1 MKKFK
6 QLYCKILTISLLS
19 VVFLLK
25 TSDCAVPVCE
35 NPAPSFGFV
44 ANGVFSEDFS
54 EEAASVFGVS
64 KKTPKPPKSSA
75 GKKGKK
81 VTFETFEENLAKAQ
95 DYYNRHLY
103 ISAARLFEELY
114 PLSMG
119 TPYADTILFLFADC
133 YYQNHDYEMAA
144 FHYKEYANRYSAS
157 PRAEEAHYNAI
168 KAITKLSPEY
178 SLDQT
183 ETYYAIEEINLFI
196 RNYPNSPYMA
206 ECNALLDRM
215 REKLA
220 LKSFEILKLYY
231 NTENYKAAQI
241 AARNFLKE
249 FPSSLYAD
257 DAYAILVKNNY
268 EFASKSVEGKKLE
281 RYTACV
287 DAFNSMKI
295 SYPHSL
301 HLAESKKFAD
311 DAALKIQ
318 KINNKI
324 ESKKTKKQKK

>member
-1 MKKFK
+1 M
-6 QLYCKILTISLLS
+6 QLYCKILVMSILS

-25 TSDCAVPVCE
+25 TTECAVPVSE
-35 NPAPSFGFV
+35 NQAPIQCV
-44 ANGVFSEDFS
+44 ASIMTPEGCQKD
-54 EEAASVFGVS
+54 ATASVLGIS
-64 KKTPKPPKSSA
+64 KKKPKGAKPAA
-75 GKKGKK
+75 GKGGKK
-81 VTFETFEENLAKAQ
+81 VTFETFEENLHKAQ
-95 DYYNRHLY
+95 DYYNRQQY
-103 ISAARLFEELY
+103 ISAAKLFEELY

-133 YYQNHDYEMAA
+133 YYQNRDYEMAA

-168 KAITKLSPEY
+168 RAISKLSPDY

-220 LKSFEILKLYY
+220 LKSFEVLKLYY

-241 AARNFLKE
+241 AAKNFLRE
-249 FPSSLYAD
+249 FSSSTYAD
-257 DAYAILVKNNY
+257 DAYLILVKNNF
-268 EFASKSVEGKKLE
+268 EFATKSVESKKLE

-287 DAFNSMKI
+287 DAFNSMKV
-295 SYPHSL
+295 SYPYSL
-301 HLAESKKFAD
+301 HLSEAKKIAE

-324 ESKKTKKQKK
+324 ESKTNKRSKNNED

>member
-1 MKKFK
+1 M
-6 QLYCKILTISLLS
+6 YCKILSISLLS
-19 VVFLLK
+19 IVFLLK
-25 TSDCAVPVCE
+25 TSVCAVPDYE
-35 NPAPSFGFV
+35 NSAPFLGFV
-44 ANGVFSEDFS
+44 APDALTEDHS
-54 EEAASVFGVS
+54 DEIASVLSVS
-64 KKTPKPPKSSA
+64 KKKPI
-75 GKKGKK
+75 GKKSGAAKGGKK
-81 VTFETFEENLAKAQ
+81 VTFETFEENLAKAR
-95 DYYNRHLY
+95 DYYNRQLY
-103 ISAARLFEELY
+103 ISAAKLFEELY

-133 YYQNHDYEMAA
+133 YYQNRDYEMAA

-168 KAITKLSPEY
+168 RAITKLSPEY

-196 RNYPNSPYMA
+196 RNFPNSPYMA
-206 ECNALLDRM
+206 ECNELLDRM

-220 LKSFEILKLYY
+220 LKSFEILKLDY

-249 FPSSLYAD
+249 YSSSHYAD

-295 SYPHSL
+295 SYPYSL
-301 HLAESKKFAD
+301 HLPEAKKLAD

-318 KINNKI
+318 KINNKL
-324 ESKKTKKQKK
+324 ESKISKRSKKNED

>member
-1 MKKFK
+1 M
-6 QLYCKILTISLLS
+6 QLYCKILVFSVLS
-19 VVFLLK
+19 VVFMLK
-25 TSDCAVPVCE
+25 TTECAVLVSE
-35 NPAPSFGFV
+35 NQAPEQCV
-44 ANGVFSEDFS
+44 ASLESSKACQTDAN
-54 EEAASVFGVS
+54 ASVLDIS
-64 KKTPKPPKSSA
+64 RKKPKGEKPAA
-75 GKKGKK
+75 GKGGKK
-81 VTFETFEENLAKAQ
+81 VTFETFEENLHKAQ
-95 DYYNRHLY
+95 DYYNRQLY
-103 ISAARLFEELY
+103 ISAAKLFEELY

-133 YYQNHDYEMAA
+133 YYQNRDYEMAA
-144 FHYKEYANRYSAS
+144 FHYKEYANRYSSS

-168 KAITKLSPEY
+168 RAISKLSPEY

-241 AARNFLKE
+241 AAKNFLKE
-249 FPSSLYAD
+249 FSYSTYAD
-257 DAYAILVKNNY
+257 DAYLILVKNNY
-268 EFASKSVEGKKLE
+268 DFASKSVESKKLE

-287 DAFNSMKI
+287 DAYNSMKA
-295 SYPHSL
+295 SYPYSL
-301 HLAESKKFAD
+301 HLGEAKKVAD
-311 DAALKIQ
+311 DASVKIQ
-318 KINNKI
+318 KINHKI
-324 ESKKTKKQKK
+324 ESKTSKRRNNED

>member
-1 MKKFK
+1 M
-6 QLYCKILTISLLS
+6 QLYYKILIISLLS

-25 TSDCAVPVCE
+25 TSDCAVPVSE
-35 NPAPSFGFV
+35 NSAPSYGFSV
-44 ANGVFSEDFS
+44 SSLPTKGEIVVT
-54 EEAASVFGVS
+54 ASVLGVS
-64 KKTPKPPKSSA
+64 KKKPKGEKPIGS
-75 GKKGKK
+75 KGGRK
-81 VTFETFEENLAKAQ
+81 VTFETFEENLAKAR
-95 DYYNRHLY
+95 DYYDRQLY
-103 ISAARLFEELY
+103 ISAAKLFEELY

-133 YYQNHDYEMAA
+133 YYQNRDYEMAA

-196 RNYPNSPYMA
+196 RNYPNSNYMA

-220 LKSFEILKLYY
+220 QKSFEILKLYY

-241 AARNFLKE
+241 AAKNFLKE
-249 FPSSLYAD
+249 FSSSFYAD

-268 EFASKSVEGKKLE
+268 EFASKSVESKKLE
-281 RYTACV
+281 RYTACI
-287 DAFNSMKI
+287 DAFNGMKV
-295 SYPHSL
+295 SYPYSL
-301 HLAESKKFAD
+301 LLPEAQKYAD
-311 DAALKIQ
+311 DAAAKIQ

-324 ESKKTKKQKK
+324 DSKKSKSRKNNED

>member
-1 MKKFK
+1 ML
-6 QLYCKILTISLLS
+6 LYRKILTINVLFF
-19 VVFLLK
+19 VFVLK
-25 TSDCAVPVCE
+25 TT
-35 NPAPSFGFV
+35 
-44 ANGVFSEDFS
+44 
-54 EEAASVFGVS
+54 VFGVPVS
-64 KKTPKPPKSSA
+64 ENQAQQEASVLTCQLTDNDAIGDLSVFSVPDKKPKAKKPK
-75 GKKGKK
+75 GPGGKK
-81 VTFETFEENLAKAQ
+81 VTFETFEENFNKAR
-95 DYYNRHLY
+95 DYYNRQLY
-103 ISAARLFEELY
+103 ISAAKLFEELY

-133 YYQNHDYEMAA
+133 YYQNRDYEMAA
-144 FHYKEYANRYSAS
+144 FHYKEYSNRYSSS

-168 KAITKLSPEY
+168 KAIAKLSPDY

-206 ECNALLDRM
+206 ECNALLDHM

-241 AARNFLKE
+241 AAKNFLKE
-249 FPSSLYAD
+249 FSSSHYAD

-268 EFASKSVEGKKLE
+268 EFASKSVEGKKME

-287 DAFNSMKI
+287 DAFNSMKV
-295 SYPHSL
+295 SYPYSL
-301 HLAESKKFAD
+301 LLPEAKKYAD
-311 DAALKIQ
+311 EAAAKIQ

-324 ESKKTKKQKK
+324 ESKKSKSRKNNED

>member
-1 MKKFK
+1 M
-6 QLYCKILTISLLS
+6 YCKVLILSLLS

-25 TSDCAVPVCE
+25 TSDCAVPISE
-35 NPAPSFGFV
+35 NQ
-44 ANGVFSEDFS
+44 
-54 EEAASVFGVS
+54 ASVQRFVCAAVSDGYQTDATVSVSGIS
-64 KKTPKPPKSSA
+64 KKKPKGAKPAA
-75 GKKGKK
+75 GKGGKK
-81 VTFETFEENLAKAQ
+81 VTFETFEENLHKAQ
-95 DYYNRHLY
+95 DYYNRQLY
-103 ISAARLFEELY
+103 ISAAKLFEELY

-133 YYQNHDYEMAA
+133 YYQNRDYEMAA
-144 FHYKEYANRYSAS
+144 FHYKEYANRYSSS

-168 KAITKLSPEY
+168 RAISKLSPDY

-183 ETYYAIEEINLFI
+183 ETYYAIEEINVFI

-241 AARNFLKE
+241 AAKNFLKE
-249 FPSSLYAD
+249 FSSSTYAD
-257 DAYAILVKNNY
+257 DAYLILVKNNY
-268 EFASKSVEGKKLE
+268 EFASKSVESKKLE
-281 RYTACV
+281 RYAACV
-287 DAFNSMKI
+287 DAFNSMRA
-295 SYPHSL
+295 SYPYSL
-301 HLAESKKFAD
+301 HLSEAKKIAEEAT
-311 DAALKIQ
+311 AKIQ

-324 ESKKTKKQKK
+324 ESKTSKRRNNED

>member
-1 MKKFK
+1 M
-6 QLYCKILTISLLS
+6 YCKVLILNLLS

-25 TSDCAVPVCE
+25 TSDCAVPVSE
-35 NPAPSFGFV
+35 NQ
-44 ANGVFSEDFS
+44 
-54 EEAASVFGVS
+54 ASVQHFVCAAVSDGYQMDATVSVSGFS
-64 KKTPKPPKSSA
+64 KKKPKGGKPAA
-75 GKKGKK
+75 GKGGKK
-81 VTFETFEENLAKAQ
+81 VTFETFEENFHKAQ
-95 DYYNRHLY
+95 DYYNRQLY
-103 ISAARLFEELY
+103 ISAAKLFEELY

-133 YYQNHDYEMAA
+133 YYQNRDYEMAA

-168 KAITKLSPEY
+168 RAISKLSPEY

-183 ETYYAIEEINLFI
+183 ETYYAIEEINMFI
-196 RNYPNSPYMA
+196 RNYPNSSYMA

-241 AARNFLKE
+241 AAKNFLKE
-249 FPSSLYAD
+249 FSSSTYAD
-257 DAYAILVKNNY
+257 DAYLILVKNNY
-268 EFASKSVEGKKLE
+268 EFASKSVESKKLE

-287 DAFNSMKI
+287 DAFNSMRAN
-295 SYPHSL
+295 YPYSL
-301 HLAESKKFAD
+301 HLSEAKKIAEEAT
-311 DAALKIQ
+311 AKIQ

-324 ESKKTKKQKK
+324 ESKTSKRRNNED